1 VNLDDAWMK
10 FGKEVRPEVED
21 RFGLF
26 LEASLNREAAF
37 KAMRHDLKA
46 HCWVLDYNFSK

>member
-1 VNLDDAWMK
+1 MK

-26 LEASLNREAAF
+26 LEASPNREAAF
-37 KAMRHDLKA
+37 KAMRQDLKA
-46 HCWVLDYNFSK
+46 HFWILDYYFSK